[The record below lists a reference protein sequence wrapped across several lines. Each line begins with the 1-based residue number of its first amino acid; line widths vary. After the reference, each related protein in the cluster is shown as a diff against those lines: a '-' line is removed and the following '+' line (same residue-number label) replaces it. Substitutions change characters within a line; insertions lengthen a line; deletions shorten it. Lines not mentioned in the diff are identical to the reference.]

1 MRKPIFILWALLCL
15 AIATTIP
22 AAEGDA
28 KLPEAANVEG
38 AENDNQ
44 PEDTAADKEAHSED
58 RRKSAWFYLAYL
70 PCLIPILIIAGIIYA
85 IKTKPNPA
93 DEARPT
99 PTKKFIVVT
108 APNIPGKKIVRVLGL
123 VRGNTI
129 RARHVGKEIV
139 AGLRNVVGG
148 EVTEYAKL
156 LSESREQALD
166 RMLVEAE
173 SLGANAVISVQ
184 FETSVIMG
192 GAAEM
197 MAYGTAVIL
206 EED

>member
-1 MRKPIFILWALLCL
+1 MK
-15 AIATTIP
+15 
-22 AAEGDA
+22 
-28 KLPEAANVEG
+28 
-38 AENDNQ
+38 
-44 PEDTAADKEAHSED
+44 
-58 RRKSAWFYLAYL
+58 
-70 PCLIPILIIAGIIYA
+70 
-85 IKTKPNPA
+85 
-93 DEARPT
+93 
-99 PTKKFIVVT
+99 IVIN
-108 APNIPGKKIVRVLGL
+108 APNILAKKIVRVLGS

-129 RARHVGKEIV
+129 RARHVGKDIV
-139 AGLRNVVGG
+139 AGLRKVVGG

-197 MAYGTAVIL
+197 MAYGTAVVV
-206 EED
+206 EE